1 MNILI
6 VSQVFYPDQV
16 SVSQHLTDFAEDL
29 MQSGHHVDV
38 MSGRHQYEIPS
49 IKYLP
54 EEKHKGINIK
64 RIWSSSFSKKT
75 KIGRALNFLT
85 FNVNTLFQLLLNRNH
100 YDRVISLTVPPM
112 LPLIVSTYSLFK
124 RIPFVYWIMDLWP
137 DQGFAAGVLRERGLV
152 GRIYNWLG
160 VLPLKRAV
168 LVFALDRFMKER
180 VVKKGVDEKKIV
192 VSPPWSV
199 VERDQAVSR
208 VENVFRK
215 QHSFK
220 NKTVIMF
227 SGNHSVCHPLDTV
240 LEASEMLDGDDR
252 FLFVFIGGGV
262 RVTQVSDY
270 REKKNLK
277 NIVQLPF
284 QPKEMIKYS
293 LTAADI
299 HLVVMGDSYV
309 GINHPCKIYGVLA
322 IEKPFI
328 FVGPKECHVRDIMNE
343 MDYGY
348 FVQHG
353 ESKKLVDILL
363 DFRRQVDNDKSVEV
377 EGGWEIVK
385 NSYSREVVV
394 KKMMDSLQNLTQ
406 ES

>member
-6 VSQVFYPDQV
+6 VCQVFYPDQV

-29 MQSGHHVDV
+29 IQKGHSVDV

-54 EEKHKGINIK
+54 EEKHKGIRIK

-75 KIGRALNFLT
+75 KIGRVLNFLT
-85 FNVNTLFQLLLNRNH
+85 FNVNMLFQLLLNRNR
-100 YDRVISLTVPPM
+100 YDRVIGLTVPPM
-112 LPLIVSTYSLFK
+112 LPLIVATYSFLK
-124 RIPFVYWIMDLWP
+124 KVPFVYWIMDLWP
-137 DQGFAAGVLRERGLV
+137 DQGFAAGVLRRGGLLEWI
-152 GRIYNWLG
+152 GNWLG
-160 VLPLKRAV
+160 ELPLKRAV

-180 VVKKGVDEKKIV
+180 IVKKGIDKEKV
-192 VSPPWSV
+192 LVSPPWSV
-199 VERDQAVSR
+199 VEDDLAMSSE
-208 VENVFRK
+208 ENIFRK

-240 LEASEMLDGDDR
+240 LEASEMLNKDAR

-262 RVTQVSDY
+262 RVNQVSDY
-270 REKKNLK
+270 RKKNNLK

-322 IEKPFI
+322 IEKPFV
-328 FVGPKECHVRDIMNE
+328 FVGPEECHVKDLMNE
-343 MDYGY
+343 VNYGY

-353 ESKKLVDILL
+353 ESEKLVDILR
-363 DFRRQVDNDKSVEV
+363 DFRRQVDNDKPVEV
-377 EGGWEIVK
+377 KGGREIVK
-385 NSYSREVVV
+385 NSYSRKVVIN
-394 KKMMDSLQNLTQ
+394 KMINSLQNLQ
-406 ES
+406 PNL